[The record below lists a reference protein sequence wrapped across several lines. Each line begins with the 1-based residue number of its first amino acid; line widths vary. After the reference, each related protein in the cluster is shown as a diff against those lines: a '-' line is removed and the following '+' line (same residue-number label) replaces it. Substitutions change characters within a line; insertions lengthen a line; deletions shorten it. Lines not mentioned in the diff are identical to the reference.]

1 MELQFRTMKTQL
13 GYGTV
18 RVQSTPAVRAK
29 FLTGFIA
36 SVIRHELEAAARDTG
51 KSTDQMIHEAD
62 KLVMQKLNDSYIYT
76 HTESERLKG
85 FIENLGVKN
94 VMELIDES
102 VTFENSRLAGRTVT
116 PRKRKTG
123 MAKGSHR
130 KQVDENGQVI
140 HKKPGVKTG
149 TVRSVV
155 NKDGTPRKKPGVP
168 AGTKRSKYHKDG
180 SLGKKPGPKAR

>member
-1 MELQFRTMKTQL
+1 MKTQL

-62 KLVMQKLNDSYIYT
+62 KLVMQKLNDSCIYT

-85 FIENLGVKN
+85 FIENPGVEN

-102 VTFENSRLAGRTVT
+102 VTFENNRLAGRQSLPVKER
-116 PRKRKTG
+116 PVWLRGHIENRLMKTG
-123 MAKGSHR
+123 R
-130 KQVDENGQVI
+130 
-140 HKKPGVKTG
+140 
-149 TVRSVV
+149 
-155 NKDGTPRKKPGVP
+155 
-168 AGTKRSKYHKDG
+168 
-180 SLGKKPGPKAR
+180 